1 MHHYVKILGMTIFD
15 RRGDQ
20 IGTIYGIVYDQ
31 SGEPRW
37 ALVNTGLFGTKL
49 TFVPIAEAKEISGVQ
64 VRYEKQ
70 LVIAATNI
78 DLDDVLS
85 ESEKQEL
92 RRHYGLEYAEEAA
105 GLDED
110 RVTEE
115 RQGREDVRK
124 GTGRGPGRRG
134 D

>member
-1 MHHYVKILGMTIFD
+1 
-15 RRGDQ
+15 
-20 IGTIYGIVYDQ
+20 
-31 SGEPRW
+31 
-37 ALVNTGLFGTKL
+37 L

-70 LVIAATNI
+70 LVIDAPNI
-78 DLDDVLS
+78 DLDDILS

-92 RRHYGLEYAEEAA
+92 RRHYGLAYGEEA

-115 RQGREDVRK
+115 RQVREDVREE
-124 GTGRGPGRRG
+124 PGEAQGAEENRDGGNDRS
-134 D
+134 